1 MAKKLKDTY
10 LCLVNHPECRMTSAM
25 AHTLV
30 HDDDT
35 LETLLWLQRYD
46 ALVLSSKPRI
56 NGMLMVSGPRNC
68 GKSWLVGSRMISFLG
83 EHRKNC
89 GFVVAGSF
97 LTGLPRSD
105 AEASTPIRARFAGKK
120 LIYFREVP
128 AQPLQPQTIKPIL
141 DPSDGCLSFRA
152 NHITNE
158 EGSPS
163 L

>member
-1 MAKKLKDTY
+1 MNERAEEHKEMAKKLKDTY

-56 NGMLMVSGPRNC
+56 IGMLMVSGPRNC

-83 EHRKNC
+83 
-89 GFVVAGSF
+89 
-97 LTGLPRSD
+97 D
-105 AEASTPIRARFAGKK
+105 ARTTDSLLLAS
-120 LIYFREVP
+120 
-128 AQPLQPQTIKPIL
+128 
-141 DPSDGCLSFRA
+141 S
-152 NHITNE
+152 
-158 EGSPS
+158 
-163 L
+163 